1 MTYQISYLSP
11 LGNCRLLA
19 EAFEDI
25 LEDAYVTDLK
35 YDNDVQG
42 EIHLVGFEINESS
55 FKAIPYE
62 VMELLD
68 QLDGKSVFVFAT
80 CPFAVDQNAKDQLER
95 SLQPFLPDSCDYR
108 GLFLCSGEASQQLLS
123 KLQTVCQQNPED
135 QRASTLLESCK
146 ASAGHPDEEDIMK
159 ACLYVTKVLE
169 LD

>member
-11 LGNCRLLA
+11 SGHCKKIA

-25 LEDAYVTDLK
+25 LEDVYITDLK

-42 EIHLVGFEINESS
+42 EIHLVGFEMNESS

-68 QLDGKSVFVFAT
+68 QLEEKTVLIFAT
-80 CPFAVDQNAKDQLER
+80 CPFRADQNAKDQLER

-108 GLFLCSGEASQQLLS
+108 GLFLCSGEASQQLLNN
-123 KLQTVCQQNPED
+123 LRAICQQYPED
-135 QRASTLLESCK
+135 QRTSTLLESCK
-146 ASAGHPDEEDIMK
+146 ASTGHPDEEDIMK
-159 ACLYVTKVLE
+159 ACLFVTKELE

>member
-62 VMELLD
+62 VMALLD
-68 QLDGKSVFVFAT
+68 QLEEKTVLIFVT
-80 CPFAVDQNAKDQLER
+80 CPFRADQNAKDLLER
-95 SLQPFLPDSCDYR
+95 SLQPFLPDRCDYR
-108 GLFLCSGEASQQLLS
+108 GLFLCSGEASQQLLNNLHS
-123 KLQTVCQQNPED
+123 ICQQHPED
-135 QRASTLLESCK
+135 QQTSTLLESCK
-146 ASAGHPDEEDIMK
+146 ASTGHPDEEDIMK
-159 ACLYVTKVLE
+159 ACLFVTKELE